1 MIQNLSHTNKSN
13 ITISKYSGT
22 QEEFDVVFTSVNLAR
37 LATDPTS
44 EQYKKDEFRN
54 LLTYGKKKE
63 HCFVIREGQNLIG
76 STSII
81 SSVIGLNDAYK
92 VSAISDF
99 AIIPKYQSKGYG
111 KKALLCIIEYIRKY
125 MNNKDIGLGVAESNS
140 KAVSLY
146 KSVGFKIVCNANL
159 SSNDR
164 LIFGYQMLLNK
175 N

>member
-1 MIQNLSHTNKSN
+1 M
-13 ITISKYSGT
+13 
-22 QEEFDVVFTSVNLAR
+22 
-37 LATDPTS
+37 ATDPTS

-63 HCFVIREGQNLIG
+63 HCFVIRDGQNLIG

-81 SSVIGLNDAYK
+81 SSVLGLNDVYK

-159 SSNDR
+159 SEDR
-164 LIFGYQMLLNK
+164 LIVGYQMLLNK